1 MGRIMVDLLRDDP
14 RDFELDDGAPTAKI
28 RWHGSTVEVTARL
41 VPRYLWTTSSI
52 DVFLDGRCIL
62 RTGGQMKVIGSSSA
76 EFQHDGAVHTV
87 ELFWDRVQ
95 PRGVVR
101 HCFPYQLTID
111 GAKVAAAE
119 VAVENAGLL
128 LIPLF
133 ALSSLFLTALVAS
146 LL

>member
-1 MGRIMVDLLRDDP
+1 MGRIMIDLLRDDP
-14 RDFELDDGAPTAKI
+14 QDFELGDDVFKPKT
-28 RWHGSTVEVTARL
+28 RWRGYAVEVTARL

-87 ELFWDRVQ
+87 ELSWDRAQ
-95 PRGVVR
+95 PRGFVR
-101 HCFPYQLTID
+101 HCFPCQLTID
-111 GAKVAAAE
+111 GAKLAVAE
-119 VAVENAGLL
+119 VTVENAGLL
-128 LIPLF
+128 LIPL
-133 ALSSLFLTALVAS
+133 LLLPSLFLMGLVAS